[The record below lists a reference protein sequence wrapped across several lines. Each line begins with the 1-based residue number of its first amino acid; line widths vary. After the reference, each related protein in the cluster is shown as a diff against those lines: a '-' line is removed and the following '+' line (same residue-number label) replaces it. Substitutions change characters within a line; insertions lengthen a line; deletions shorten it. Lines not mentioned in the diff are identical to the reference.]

1 MRNPVEKLI
10 FDEYNKHHGQLP
22 LAYKLTPQ
30 RERSMRARISEYGV
44 DKVLEVVRQAADIDF
59 LAGDNERGWRADLDF
74 ILSPRG
80 FLGIIEGKYKTSK
93 KKKAPRGLDYAQRPY
108 TEEEINR
115 QVAENFAAW
124 MHEDE
129 ESPEDRMKNLLRKEA
144 EEAAKKMREEVEL
157 TEKDIE
163 AVKKMFRDRDQK
175 NDLNRSLTAIK
186 DL

>member
-1 MRNPVEKLI
+1 MKIEKII

-93 KKKAPRGLDYAQRPY
+93 NKKVPRGLDYAQRPY
-108 TEEEINR
+108 TEEELNR

-129 ESPEDRMKNLLRKEA
+129 ESPEDRMQRILREEA
-144 EEAAKKMREEVEL
+144 EEASKKMREDVDL
-157 TEKDIE
+157 TEEDIE
-163 AVKKMFRDRDQK
+163 SIKKMFIGGSNEK
-175 NDLNRSLTAIK
+175 SFNRL
-186 DL
+186 